1 MCLRDLLFYPY
12 YYNIMEE
19 AMSKKLANLDYKDAY
34 FLRRFLNSQGKMYPP
49 KKYGLTAK
57 EQRGL
62 SLAVKRARF
71 MALIPYVIK

>member
-1 MCLRDLLFYPY
+1 
-12 YYNIMEE
+12 MEE
-19 AMSKKLANLDYKDAY
+19 AMSKKFANLDYKDAY
-34 FLRRFLNSQGKMYPP
+34 FLRKFLNSQGKMYPP

-57 EQRGL
+57 EQREL